1 MFGSNSGIS
10 VKISRSKNKYSTS
23 YRLKRDA
30 LFALAK

>member
-23 YRLKRDA
+23 YRSRRDTR
-30 LFALAK
+30 FNLAK